1 MSPVWPRS
9 VYRSWVAVFITAA
22 LICSAVKSGCVWAT
36 RAAMP
41 ATCGE
46 DIDVPERVDGALPV
60 PDAADE
66 ISVPGAATSGL
77 TTPSEPCTPRE
88 DPLLSRSPSAGLT
101 TNPALASDGPRCTT
115 RGASADAASIS
126 GSRMSVDAA
135 VSCAPGTSG

>member
-22 LICSAVKSGCVWAT
+22 LICCGVKSGCLWAT
-36 RAAMP
+36 RAAMT

-46 DIDVPERVDGALPV
+46 DIDVPERVDGSLPV

-77 TTPSEPCTPRE
+77 TTPNEPCTPRE
-88 DPLLSRSPSAGLT
+88 DPLLSMSPSAGSVT
-101 TNPALASDGPRCTT
+101 IAALARDGPRCTT
-115 RGASADAASIS
+115 TDPFWIC
-126 GSRMSVDAA
+126 GSRVTVDVA
-135 VSCAPGTSG
+135 VS

>member
-46 DIDVPERVDGALPV
+46 DIDVPERVDGAVPV

-88 DPLLSRSPSAGLT
+88 DPVLSVSPSAGST

-115 RGASADAASIS
+115 TDPFWIC
-126 GSRMSVDAA
+126 GSRVTVDVA
-135 VSCAPGTSG
+135 VS